1 MNEKELAKYL
11 GKYVSFTI
19 NENAYLPAPK
29 VEGKDMCDV
38 GNHYEGI
45 LRANDGILSHF
56 ALDFYNEHTKQWE
69 GIAIRDYT
77 IPYIENFKVKE
88 N

>member
-11 GKYVSFTI
+11 GKYVSFTV
-19 NENAYLPAPK
+19 NKNAFLPAPK
-29 VEGKDMCDV
+29 VEGKDMRDM

-45 LRANDGILSHF
+45 LRTNNGMLSHF
-56 ALDFYNEHTKQWE
+56 ALDCYNEHTKRWE
-69 GIAIRDYT
+69 GIAIRDDT
-77 IPYIENFKVKE
+77 IPYIENFKIKE